1 MRRASL
7 LCAVMTVLAVAP
19 PALAQGGPAAC
30 VGAFEV
36 RQPQTVGGLS
46 LEPGAYEI
54 TVQESGDLTCDQ
66 AREEFRGILSSPDAT
81 LPDGWQVD
89 SASRTFERDDG
100 SDAFS
105 VMEIAGA
112 AAGEGGGGL
121 SWD

>member
-7 LCAVMTVLAVAP
+7 LCVLMAAVLAAAP
-19 PALAQGGPAAC
+19 SALAQGGPAAC

-46 LEPGAYEI
+46 LEPGAYQI

-66 AREEFRGILSSPDAT
+66 AREEFRGILSAPDAT
-81 LPDGWQVD
+81 LPEGWRVD
-89 SASRTFERDDG
+89 TASRTFEREDG

-105 VMEIAGA
+105 VMDIAA
-112 AAGEGGGGL
+112 
-121 SWD
+121 